1 MIVRPA
7 TPSDVLAVLPMV
19 AAICELHEAW
29 DYARYATRDDVVDMY
44 ARWLPERAADP
55 RSVFLVAHEQV
66 WSSQSGDAADAGR
79 PLMGFLIGTVERAIP
94 IYRVAE
100 FGFIHDLWVEPAARS
115 RGLGAMLVS
124 VAIARF
130 REIGVAQIRL
140 ETSLANE
147 QARRL
152 FTQSGFRVST
162 IDMLLEI
169 EHGGS

>member
-1 MIVRPA
+1 
-7 TPSDVLAVLPMV
+7 MV
-19 AAICELHEAW
+19 EAICELHAAW
-29 DYARYATRDDVVDMY
+29 DSARYATRDDVVDMY
-44 ARWLPERAADP
+44 ARWLPERAVDP
-55 RSVFLVAHEQV
+55 RSVFLVAHEQ
-66 WSSQSGDAADAGR
+66 GDGSRTSAAVDAGR
-79 PLMGFLIGTVERAIP
+79 PLLGFLVATVERAIP

-162 IDMLLEI
+162 IDMLVEI
-169 EHGGS
+169 EHGGSRSRGMIGRERACSH

>member
-66 WSSQSGDAADAGR
+66 GSSQSGDAADAGR

-100 FGFIHDLWVEPAARS
+100 FGFIHDLWVEPAAR
-115 RGLGAMLVS
+115 GLGLGDLLARA
-124 VAIARF
+124 AIARF
-130 REIGVAQIRL
+130 RQIGVAQVRL
-140 ETSLANE
+140 ETSLANDG
-147 QARRL
+147 ARRL
-152 FTQSGFRVST
+152 FERAGLRVAT
-162 IDMLLEI
+162 IDMLLELTP
-169 EHGGS
+169 ET